1 MDVRDNMKFRNL
13 RKALESDISAK
24 QSKPASEEMIKFTKR
39 IRKYQRGLR
48 KTEAKSQDHGQIKRN
63 RKQTTALKISWKCFR
78 ILKL

>member
-39 IRKYQRGLR
+39 IR
-48 KTEAKSQDHGQIKRN
+48 
-63 RKQTTALKISWKCFR
+63 
-78 ILKL
+78 